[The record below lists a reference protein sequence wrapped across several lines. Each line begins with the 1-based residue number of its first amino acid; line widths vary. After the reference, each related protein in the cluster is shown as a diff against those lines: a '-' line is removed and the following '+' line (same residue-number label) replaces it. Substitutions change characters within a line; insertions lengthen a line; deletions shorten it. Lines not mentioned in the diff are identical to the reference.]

1 MPIEA
6 RFADRVRKRQER
18 RKEAEAAVAKRAA
31 ADAELRAKLLAATG
45 GNYTPGPGI
54 DDLAPLKRAPGLVPL
69 DRLLS
74 GIGRASC
81 RGRGEISGG
90 AGSLKK
96 KKNKTAVGHAN
107 STIVTNIVSAWNHNQ
122 IAAEIKAI
130 ESTIRLE
137 KNNTV
142 YGTCENVPTT
152 GVGFTVGDSY
162 FGNNS
167 CPYTWLFTVFFFF
180 QAEDGIR
187 DDLVTGVQ
195 TCALPI

>member
-96 KKNKTAVGHAN
+96 KKK
-107 STIVTNIVSAWNHNQ
+107 
-122 IAAEIKAI
+122 K
-130 ESTIRLE
+130 
-137 KNNTV
+137 KTV
-142 YGTCENVPTT
+142 YIVIRENKKDEDVKAKNTTLLINRVFHERGTHIQ
-152 GVGFTVGDSY
+152 GVRVCITDVILKERQNDI
-162 FGNNS
+162 
-167 CPYTWLFTVFFFF
+167 
-180 QAEDGIR
+180 AID
-187 DDLVTGVQ
+187 
-195 TCALPI
+195 